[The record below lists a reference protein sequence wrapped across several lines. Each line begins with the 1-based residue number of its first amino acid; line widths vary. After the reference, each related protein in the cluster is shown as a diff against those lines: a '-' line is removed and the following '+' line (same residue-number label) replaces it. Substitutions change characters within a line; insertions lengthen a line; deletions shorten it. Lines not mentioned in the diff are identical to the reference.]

1 MPCAGAFRPWRTSG
15 SRACRSP
22 VSRSRVSA
30 ASPFLIGAAL
40 AAVAFGAAGGTE
52 LGRTTTVELLVVL
65 AGAGVLAL
73 AVLSWREGEV
83 HGGPAVLLFC
93 ALVGVTALS
102 VIWSIVPELSFVE
115 AGRLFAYLAAFA
127 AAVAAARLAPKGA
140 PTLVKALLLACTAVV
155 AYSLASRVWPGTLAK
170 SELSYRLGEPYG
182 SWNAVGTTAAMI
194 IPPALWLGSRRSAPR
209 AESALAYPALGLA
222 IVAILLTSSRGAL
235 VAAAIGAALW
245 FAFVPLR
252 LRSLP
257 VLVVPILGAAPVA
270 AWALS
275 KDAFSQTLQP
285 LAARKDVA
293 GEFGL
298 LLLLMIAVLV
308 AAGYG
313 VHAARA
319 RKAPS
324 PELRRQVGIAAIA
337 VVCALPVVA
346 LAAVAFSD
354 RGLGGTVSD
363 RFDEL
368 TSETA
373 STPGGPGRLTAAS
386 NSRGRYWRQAG
397 HVFSDR
403 PWIGTGA
410 GTFGTAR
417 LRYRK
422 DELVSRHAHG
432 YIPQTLADT
441 GILGLLVTL
450 GLLGAWLVAAA
461 RTTALIPRFPGRDPP
476 ERPDWHEERMAIFCL
491 ALVAVVFGLQSA
503 IDWTWFVPGPA
514 VMALVAAGF
523 VAGRGPLAAATA
535 PPWAAVWPP
544 PMERPRLVV
553 AGAVAVAALLC
564 AWAIWQPEG
573 SDRTADASL
582 DLLSKGD
589 SKGALTKAE
598 DAHDA
603 DPLASRPLLV
613 KASAQASLGRKPDAL
628 HTLEDAVLTFPGEP
642 QTWIALADYQLAALD
657 RPAGAMTTLKGALY
671 LDPRSK
677 AGRRLFLEALDR
689 QRVKRAEELA
699 AAKKRALRKAARDAR
714 KGKKK
719 KREKK
724 SP

>member
-1 MPCAGAFRPWRTSG
+1 
-15 SRACRSP
+15 

-102 VIWSIVPELSFVE
+102 VIWSIAPDLSFVE

-127 AAVAAARLAPKGA
+127 AAVTAARLAPNGA

-155 AYSLASRVWPGTLAK
+155 LYALASRVWPGTLAK
-170 SELSYRLGEPYG
+170 NELSYRLGAPYG
-182 SWNAVGTTAAMI
+182 YWNALGTTAAMI
-194 IPPALWLGSRRSAPR
+194 VPPALWLGARRSASR
-209 AESALAYPALGLA
+209 VESALAYPALGLA
-222 IVAILLTSSRGAL
+222 IVAILLTASRGAL
-235 VAAAIGAALW
+235 AAAAIGAALW
-245 FAFVPLR
+245 FALVPLR

-298 LLLLMIAVLV
+298 LLVLMIAVLL

-313 VHAARA
+313 VHAALA

-324 PELRRQVGIAAIA
+324 LELRRGAGIAAIA
-337 VVCALPVVA
+337 VVCAMPVVA
-346 LAAVAFSD
+346 LVAVAVSD

-363 RFDEL
+363 RFHDL
-368 TSETA
+368 TSETT

-397 HVFSDR
+397 HVFADK

-410 GTFGTAR
+410 GTFGIAR
-417 LRYRK
+417 LRYRH

-450 GLLGAWLVAAA
+450 GLLAAWLVAAGRA
-461 RTTALIPRFPGRDPP
+461 TALIPRFRGRGPP
-476 ERPDWHEERMAIFCL
+476 PRRDWDEQRMAIFCL
-491 ALVAVVFGLQSA
+491 VLIAVVFGLQSA

-514 VMALVAAGF
+514 VMALAAAGF
-523 VAGRGPLAAATA
+523 VAGRGPLPAAGA
-535 PPWAAVWPP
+535 PAPAPMAVWPP
-544 PMERPRLVV
+544 RKERPRLVV
-553 AGAVAVAALLC
+553 AGAVALAALLC

-573 SDRTADASL
+573 SDRTANASL
-582 DLLSKGD
+582 EELNQGD
-589 SKGALTKAE
+589 SEAALAKAE

-603 DPLASRPLLV
+603 DPLAPRPLLV
-613 KASAQASLGRKPDAL
+613 KASAQASLGRKPDAR
-628 HTLEDAVLTFPGEP
+628 HTLEQAVIDFSGDP
-642 QTWIALADYQLAALD
+642 QTWIALADYQLSALD
-657 RPAGAMTTLKGALY
+657 NPEDAIATLRGALY
-671 LDPRSK
+671 LDPKSK
-677 AGRRLFLEALDR
+677 AGRRLFLEALER
-689 QRVKRAEELA
+689 QRVKRAAQLA
-699 AAKKRALRKAARDAR
+699 ADRKRALRKAARRSKA
-714 KGKKK
+714 KKN
-719 KREKK
+719 